1 MARLPATKASKEDIA
16 RAAGQA
22 ADLGLLSPGGPFEH
36 YPGAVLVA
44 GCDGIVLGANPAA
57 DPIAELL
64 KRGAPAELLDAI
76 NSAVAGRPAQISPLL
91 LPAQGAD
98 GSSGPAFDLAILP
111 WSDGT
116 AALLLGRDIT
126 LERTLRSALI
136 ESRQRYK
143 DLVEASSDFAWETD
157 AEGRFSFVSS
167 QGALGYAAAQL
178 VNAPAPELVIDHP
191 EGQDTPFTTRVPL
204 QEVEVWARRA
214 DGEPACLILTALPL
228 TGLDGEW
235 CGARGL
241 CRNIT
246 DERRHEARLASDRH
260 RERLLGYI
268 LGIVRDEMDPAYMLS
283 AAAGALVPALPA
295 TGACIYRR
303 GAKGEFLCAAQAGE
317 LPPKQ
322 LVDDALGSI
331 AGSGDGDGIELV
343 DQAGALF
350 AGATRFDGTCNGAVI
365 LWRAGA
371 TGPWNKEDRF
381 LLSEIAGQ
389 VGLANRQL
397 ERQEELEE
405 LSSTDP
411 LTGLLNRR
419 SFMEAL
425 AERYAATGGRRAGGA
440 LFYIDLDNFK
450 LVNDRHGHQQGDL
463 VLVTLSRI
471 LREHTRG
478 RDLVARLGGDE
489 FALFI
494 EGITVDSAE
503 QKARELLRT
512 GVDLAAYSGGDDAP
526 LGLSVGVA
534 VYDPQQREQV
544 QDLVDRADR
553 AMYRVKRR
561 GKGGLEIAGS
571 DNGAGS

>member
-1 MARLPATKASKEDIA
+1 MARLPATKASKEDYT
-16 RAAGQA
+16 RAARQA
-22 ADLGLLSPGGPFEH
+22 VDLGLLTPGGPFEH

-44 GCDGIVLGANPAA
+44 GRNGLVLGANPAA
-57 DPIAELL
+57 EPIAKLL
-64 KRGAPAELLDAI
+64 KRGAPAELRDAI
-76 NSAVAGRPAQISPLL
+76 DSAVAGRPAQINPLL
-91 LPAQGAD
+91 LPAEGAG
-98 GSSGPAFDLAILP
+98 GSPGSAFDLAVLP
-111 WSDGT
+111 WGDGT

-204 QEVEVWARRA
+204 QEVEVWVRRA

-228 TGLDGEW
+228 IGLDGEW

-295 TGACIYRR
+295 SGACIYRR

-317 LPPKQ
+317 LPPER

-331 AGSGDGDGIELV
+331 AGSGDGGGIELV

-350 AGATRFDGTCNGAVI
+350 AEATRFDGTCNGAVI
-365 LWRAGA
+365 LWRVGA
-371 TGPWNKEDRF
+371 TGPWNEEDRF

-425 AERYAATGGRRAGGA
+425 AERYAVTGGRRAGGA

-478 RDLVARLGGDE
+478 HDLAARLGGDE

-494 EGITVDSAE
+494 EGITATSAE
-503 QKARELLRT
+503 QKAREILRA
-512 GVDLAAYSGGDDAP
+512 GVELAAYSSGADAP

-534 VYDPQQREQV
+534 VYDPQQREEV

-561 GKGGLEIAGS
+561 GKGGLEIAAP